1 MFSSVYYNS
10 ISRSGDKGQTWTNFA
25 PQLPSTYDDPG
36 TDGSPFHPFHTEF
49 ILAEYYDLNSED
61 SVTYIPKRDVVAGEI
76 LRVPSL
82 SSGDSISYVATQNYY
97 FDEELVY
104 DPSLTVNG
112 VNYGIN
118 PATGETVEMG
128 SDTAIFNVSW
138 DTVQVQDPYQSWFLV
153 YVNANGGELWGTR
166 NALRFSVTDP
176 VWVCVARG
184 FGGPL
189 SGSNFNSNFDAEF
202 STDLEHLYISTGSG
216 VTRISGLGSV
226 YSSDPLFKDK
236 VAFQGQGG
244 TATSPTFTTSVKIAT
259 GSYEGIAINPNNEDD
274 LLLLPGFNGT
284 IRRSSNASTAT
295 TNGISTINLGTVG
308 GVACYDGIINRFD
321 EDVLV
326 IGTSSGVVV
335 SINGGS
341 TFTNSSAGFEGT
353 PVFEVRQAWR
363 SYDEGSY
370 RPGEIYIGTYGRGI
384 WSSTSYLGIDETQ
397 TNLGDKE
404 EFKFHLIP
412 NPTSST
418 TSISVNLDNTSDVEV
433 EVYNINGSR
442 VKAISMKNLSS
453 GKQTIDIEASD
464 LKTGTYIVK
473 LVANGKVAT
482 SKFVKL

>member
-1 MFSSVYYNS
+1 
-10 ISRSGDKGQTWTNFA
+10 
-25 PQLPSTYDDPG
+25 
-36 TDGSPFHPFHTEF
+36 
-49 ILAEYYDLNSED
+49 
-61 SVTYIPKRDVVAGEI
+61 
-76 LRVPSL
+76 
-82 SSGDSISYVATQNYY
+82 
-97 FDEELVY
+97 
-104 DPSLTVNG
+104 
-112 VNYGIN
+112 
-118 PATGETVEMG
+118 
-128 SDTAIFNVSW
+128 
-138 DTVQVQDPYQSWFLV
+138 
-153 YVNANGGELWGTR
+153 
-166 NALRFSVTDP
+166 
-176 VWVCVARG
+176 
-184 FGGPL
+184 
-189 SGSNFNSNFDAEF
+189 
-202 STDLEHLYISTGSG
+202 
-216 VTRISGLGSV
+216 
-226 YSSDPLFKDK
+226 
-236 VAFQGQGG
+236 
-244 TATSPTFTTSVKIAT
+244 VKIAS

-335 SINGGS
+335 SIDGGS

-363 SYDEGSY
+363 TFDEGSY

-384 WSSTSYLGIDETQ
+384 WSSTSYLGIDESQ
-397 TNLGDKE
+397 TNIGDKE

>member
-1 MFSSVYYNS
+1 
-10 ISRSGDKGQTWTNFA
+10 
-25 PQLPSTYDDPG
+25 
-36 TDGSPFHPFHTEF
+36 
-49 ILAEYYDLNSED
+49 
-61 SVTYIPKRDVVAGEI
+61 
-76 LRVPSL
+76 
-82 SSGDSISYVATQNYY
+82 
-97 FDEELVY
+97 
-104 DPSLTVNG
+104 
-112 VNYGIN
+112 
-118 PATGETVEMG
+118 
-128 SDTAIFNVSW
+128 
-138 DTVQVQDPYQSWFLV
+138 
-153 YVNANGGELWGTR
+153 
-166 NALRFSVTDP
+166 
-176 VWVCVARG
+176 
-184 FGGPL
+184 
-189 SGSNFNSNFDAEF
+189 
-202 STDLEHLYISTGSG
+202 
-216 VTRISGLGSV
+216 
-226 YSSDPLFKDK
+226 
-236 VAFQGQGG
+236 
-244 TATSPTFTTSVKIAT
+244 VKIAS

-335 SINGGS
+335 SIDGGS

-384 WSSTSYLGIDETQ
+384 WSSTSYLGIDESQ
-397 TNLGDKE
+397 TTIDGKK
-404 EFKFHLIP
+404 EFKFHLVP
-412 NPTSST
+412 NPTSSS

-453 GKQTIDIEASD
+453 GNQSIEIDAND
-464 LKTGTYIVK
+464 LQTGTYIVK

-482 SKFVKL
+482 SKFIKL